1 MPKRFVDGD
10 VVNEFQSNPL
20 ENQAGFLFDEMINI
34 AIQKSGRLNQG
45 SLSLLKKCGIGL
57 HYGDNQLKVMS
68 RNFPLSAYFLRN
80 SDIPQYL
87 RDGIVDLAI
96 LGSNLLEE
104 KGEDLKIVSKLG
116 FAKCRVSIA
125 VPKSYRFESIKDL
138 EGKQIATSY
147 PNTLKKYLRQNKV
160 SATIHV
166 INGSVEI
173 APNIG
178 LATAICDIVS
188 SGSTLFQNNL
198 KEVLTIL
205 ESEAVLVKAPNL
217 SKQKQ
222 TLVDRL
228 NFRIDAVIMASKYR
242 YILCNV
248 PNKRIDDVSKLLPV
262 LKSPTVLPLVREG
275 WSSLHS
281 VIGEGDFWE
290 VIDKLKDAGAED
302 ILVCPIEKMVK

>member
-160 SATIHV
+160 SAAIHV

>member
-1 MPKRFVDGD
+1 M
-10 VVNEFQSNPL
+10 NSNL
-20 ENQAGFLFDEMINI
+20 TRLKNQAGFLFDKMINI

-68 RNFPLSAYFLRN
+68 SNFPLSAYFLRN

-147 PNTLKKYLRQNKV
+147 PNTLKKYLLQKKV
-160 SATIHV
+160 SAAIHV

-222 TLVDRL
+222 TLVDKL

>member
-1 MPKRFVDGD
+1 MIF
-10 VVNEFQSNPL
+10 
-20 ENQAGFLFDEMINI
+20 QAGFLFDEMINI
-34 AIQKSGRLNQG
+34 AIQKSGRLNEG

-57 HYGDNQLKVMS
+57 HYGENQLKVKA

-87 RDGIVDLAI
+87 RDGIVDLGI
-96 LGSNLLEE
+96 LGTNLLEE
-104 KGEDLKIVSKLG
+104 KGRDLNIVSKLG

-125 VPKSYRFESIKDL
+125 VPKSYQFESIKDL

-147 PNTLKKYLRQNKV
+147 PNTLEKYLRQHKV
-160 SATIHV
+160 SAAIHI

-178 LATAICDIVS
+178 LASAICDVVS

-205 ESEAVLVKAPNL
+205 ESEAVLVKAPKL

-222 TLVDRL
+222 SLVNRL
-228 NFRIDAVIMASKYR
+228 NFRIEAVLMASKYR

-248 PNKRIDDVSKLLPV
+248 PNERIDDVSELLPV
-262 LKSPTVLPLVREG
+262 LNSPTVLPLVREG